1 MNTIPQEK
9 LDADEAWID
18 AIPEDAY
25 DKCPC
30 GCGMKW
36 KFAKQEVVKHEETFY
51 KNFLANHNLV
61 C

>member
-1 MNTIPQEK
+1 MNTIPDEI
-9 LDADEAWID
+9 LDADEAWLD

-30 GCGMKW
+30 ECGMKW
-36 KFAKQEVVKHEETFY
+36 KFARQEVVKHEENFR
-51 KNFLANHNLV
+51 KNFLAKRLTL